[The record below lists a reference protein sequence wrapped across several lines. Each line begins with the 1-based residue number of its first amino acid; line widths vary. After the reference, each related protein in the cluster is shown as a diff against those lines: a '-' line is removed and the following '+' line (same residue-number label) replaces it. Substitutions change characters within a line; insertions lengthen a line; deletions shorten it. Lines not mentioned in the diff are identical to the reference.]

1 MSTGESSSVPILSCP
16 TCGATVKARPSVA
29 PGRSWV
35 GVLPCPR
42 CRTYAAHVV
51 TAGGAARAWLLDGT
65 LADGN
70 THRFG

>member
-1 MSTGESSSVPILSCP
+1 VSTGELSLVPRLSCP
-16 TCGATVKARPSVA
+16 TCGASIKALPVVA

-51 TAGGAARAWLLDGT
+51 TAGAAPRAWLLDGT
-65 LADGN
+65 LADGVAN
-70 THRFG
+70 SSG